1 MSLPKEPRQKMI
13 NIMYIVLTALL
24 ALNVSS
30 EILNAFKTIEQSLNS
45 ASNIIEK
52 KNLDIYKSLKAK
64 LADPKTAEKAA
75 IWAPKAET
83 AHSYADAM
91 YTYVESLKQELKV
104 ESGLKIKEG
113 KEEYKEDDLDATTR
127 LFLNSK
133 SGESKGKELYNK
145 LVQFKANLSAIDPLI
160 AKEVIPNLPLDLSI
174 PVTSSIAGKGDWA
187 YAYFNMTPSVA
198 AVTIL
203 TKFQNDIRNCEAR
216 VVEFCHKEIGEVEL
230 IYDQF
235 NAFAASNSQ
244 YLMSGE
250 ELVITAGV
258 GAFSSAAKPTISIDG
273 VVVPVGV
280 DGSAIY
286 KSVAGT
292 TPGVQRKRVVIS
304 FIKPNGEP
312 AKVEKEVQYTVGT
325 PSGLVVSTDK
335 TRVFYKG
342 LDNPLSI
349 TGGGGGEKINVTVE
363 GAGANIRKA
372 GSGQYIV
379 TSTQTGTAVV
389 TVNDGK
395 QTQKLTIPV
404 KRVPDP
410 IAVVLGTKPG
420 GSISG
425 TMQAGLFRQ
434 QSGVAVELKDFVFD
448 GVKFNVLS
456 FTVLFTG
463 KGFDE
468 MGVAEVNG
476 PAFAGEV
483 RTLMKKCQAGTT
495 VTIVDIKVAEPGGG
509 TRKLDQTLTFILE

>member
-45 ASNIIEK
+45 ASNIIVR
-52 KNLDIYKSLKAK
+52 KNADIYKSLKTK

-75 IWAPKAET
+75 IWAPKAEQ
-83 AHSYADAM
+83 AHAYADAM

-113 KEEYKEDDLDATTR
+113 KEEYKEDDLDATSR

-133 SGESKGKELYNK
+133 SGASKGKDLYNK
-145 LVQFKANLSAIDPLI
+145 LVQFKADLSAIDPLI
-160 AKEVIPNLPLDLSI
+160 AKEVIPSLPLDLSI
-174 PVTSSIAGKGDWA
+174 PATSSIAGKKDWA

-198 AVTIL
+198 AITIL
-203 TKFQNDIRNCEAR
+203 TKFQNDIRNSEAQ
-216 VVEFCHKEIGEVEL
+216 VAEFCHKEIGEVEL

-286 KSVAGT
+286 KSVAGST
-292 TPGVQRKRVVIS
+292 AGIQRKRVRIS
-304 FIKPNGEP
+304 FIKPNGEN
-312 AKVEKEVQYTVGT
+312 AVVEKEVQYTVGT

-342 LDNPLSI
+342 LENPLSI

-363 GAGANIRKA
+363 GAGASIRKA

-395 QTQKLTIPV
+395 QTQKLAIPV

-410 IAVVLGTKPG
+410 IAIIG
-420 GSISG
+420 GS
-425 TMQAGLFRQ
+425 AGGNMAAGKFRAQ
-434 QSGVAVELKDFVFD
+434 GGVIADLRDFVFE

-456 FTVLFTG
+456 YIVIATG

-468 MGVAEVNG
+468 PDFAEVNG
-476 PAFAGEV
+476 PAFSGGATALI
-483 RTLMKKCQAGTT
+483 RKCQAGTT
-495 VTIVDIKVAEPGGG
+495 VTIGEIKVSEPGGG
-509 TRKLDQTLTFILE
+509 SRRLDQTITFILQ

>member
-1 MSLPKEPRQKMI
+1 
-13 NIMYIVLTALL
+13 
-24 ALNVSS
+24 
-30 EILNAFKTIEQSLNS
+30 
-45 ASNIIEK
+45 
-52 KNLDIYKSLKAK
+52 
-64 LADPKTAEKAA
+64 
-75 IWAPKAET
+75 
-83 AHSYADAM
+83 
-91 YTYVESLKQELKV
+91 
-104 ESGLKIKEG
+104 
-113 KEEYKEDDLDATTR
+113 
-127 LFLNSK
+127 
-133 SGESKGKELYNK
+133 LYNK
-145 LVQFKANLSAIDPLI
+145 LVQFKADLSAIDPLI

-174 PVTSSIAGKGDWA
+174 PTTSSIAGKKDWA

-198 AVTIL
+198 AITIL
-203 TKFQNDIRNCEAR
+203 TKFQNDIRNSEAQ
-216 VVEFCHKEIGEVEL
+216 VAEFCHKEIGEVEL

-286 KSVAGT
+286 KSVAGST
-292 TPGVQRKRVVIS
+292 AGIQRKRVRIS
-304 FIKPNGEP
+304 FIKPNGEN
-312 AKVEKEVQYTVGT
+312 AVVEKEVQYTVGT

-342 LDNPLSI
+342 LENPLSI

-363 GAGANIRKA
+363 GAGASIRKA

-395 QTQKLTIPV
+395 QTQKLAIPV

-410 IAVVLGTKPG
+410 IAIIG
-420 GSISG
+420 GS
-425 TMQAGLFRQ
+425 AGGNMAAGKFRAQ
-434 QSGVAVELKDFVFD
+434 GGVIADLRDFVFE

-456 FTVLFTG
+456 YIVIATG

-468 MGVAEVNG
+468 PDFAEVNG
-476 PAFAGEV
+476 PAFSGGATALI
-483 RTLMKKCQAGTT
+483 RKCQAGTT
-495 VTIVDIKVAEPGGG
+495 VTIGEIKVSEPGGG
-509 TRKLDQTLTFILE
+509 SRRLDQTITFILQ

>member
-13 NIMYIVLTALL
+13 NIMYLVLTALL

-45 ASNIIEK
+45 ASTIIVR
-52 KNLDIYKSLKAK
+52 KNADIYKSLKTK

-75 IWAPKAET
+75 IWAPKAEQ
-83 AHSYADAM
+83 AHAYADAM

-127 LFLNSK
+127 LFLKSK
-133 SGESKGKELYNK
+133 SGASKGKELYNK
-145 LVQFKANLSAIDPLI
+145 LEQFKADLSAIDPLI

-174 PVTSSIAGKGDWA
+174 PTTSSIAGKGDWA

-198 AVTIL
+198 AITIL
-203 TKFQNDIRNCEAR
+203 TKFQNDIRNSEAQ

-230 IYDQF
+230 VYDQF

-273 VVVPVGV
+273 VVIPVGV
-280 DGSAIY
+280 DGSAVY
-286 KSVAGT
+286 KSVAGST
-292 TPGVQRKRVVIS
+292 SGIQRKRVRIS
-304 FIKPNGEP
+304 FIKPNGET
-312 AKVEKEVQYTVGT
+312 AVVEKEVQFSVGS

-363 GAGANIRKA
+363 GAGTSIRKA

-395 QTQKLTIPV
+395 QSQKLAIPV

-410 IAVVLGTKPG
+410 IAIVG
-420 GSISG
+420 GS
-425 TMQAGLFRQ
+425 AGGNMAAGKFRAQ
-434 QSGVAVELKDFVFD
+434 GGVIADLRDFVFE

-456 FTVLFTG
+456 YIVIATG

-468 MGVAEVNG
+468 PDFAEVNG
-476 PAFAGEV
+476 PAFSGGATALI
-483 RTLMKKCQAGTT
+483 RKCQAGTT
-495 VTIVDIKVAEPGGG
+495 VTIGEIKVSEPGGG
-509 TRKLDQTLTFILE
+509 SRRLDQTITFILQ

>member
-1 MSLPKEPRQKMI
+1 
-13 NIMYIVLTALL
+13 VLTALL

-45 ASNIIEK
+45 ASNIIER
-52 KNLDIYKSLKAK
+52 KNADIYKSLKTK
-64 LADPKTAEKAA
+64 LADPKSAEKAA
-75 IWAPKAET
+75 IWAPKAEQ
-83 AHSYADAM
+83 AHAYADAM
-91 YTYVESLKQELKV
+91 YTYVESLKQELKM
-104 ESGLKIKEG
+104 ESGLKTKNG

-133 SGESKGKELYNK
+133 SGESKGKDLYNK
-145 LVQFKANLSAIDPLI
+145 LVQFKANLAAIDPLI

-174 PVTSSIAGKGDWA
+174 PTTSSIAGKGDWA

-198 AVTIL
+198 AITIL
-203 TKFQNDIRNCEAR
+203 TKFQNDIRNSEAQ
-216 VVEFCHKEIGEVEL
+216 VAEFCHKEIGEVEL
-230 IYDQF
+230 VYDQF

-280 DGSAIY
+280 DGSAMY
-286 KSVAGT
+286 KSVAGA
-292 TPGVQRKRVVIS
+292 TPGVQRKRVRIS
-304 FIKPNGEP
+304 FLKPNGET
-312 AKVEKEVQYTVGT
+312 AVVEKEVQYTVGT

-363 GAGANIRKA
+363 GAGASIRKVS
-372 GSGQYIV
+372 SGQYIV

-395 QTQKLTIPV
+395 QTQKLAIPV
-404 KRVPDP
+404 RRIPDP
-410 IAVVLGTKPG
+410 IAIVG
-420 GSISG
+420 GS
-425 TMQAGLFRQ
+425 AGGNMPAAKFRAQ
-434 QSGVAVELKDFVFD
+434 GGVIADLRDFVFE

-456 FTVLFTG
+456 YIVIATG

-468 MGVAEVNG
+468 PDFAEVNG
-476 PAFAGEV
+476 PAFSGGATSLI
-483 RTLMKKCQAGTT
+483 RRCQAGTS
-495 VTIVDIKVAEPGGG
+495 VTIGEIKVSEPGGG
-509 TRKLDQTLTFILE
+509 SRKLDQTISFILQ

>member
-45 ASNIIEK
+45 ASNIIER
-52 KNLDIYKSLKAK
+52 KNADIYKSLKTK

-75 IWAPKAET
+75 IWAPKAEQ
-83 AHSYADAM
+83 AHAYADAM
-91 YTYVESLKQELKV
+91 YTYVESLKQELKM
-104 ESGLKIKEG
+104 ESGLKTKNG
-113 KEEYKEDDLDATTR
+113 KEAYKEDDLDATSR

-133 SGESKGKELYNK
+133 SGESKGKDLYNK
-145 LVQFKANLSAIDPLI
+145 LVQFKANLAAIDPLI

-174 PVTSSIAGKGDWA
+174 PTTSSIAGKGDWA

-198 AVTIL
+198 AITIL
-203 TKFQNDIRNCEAR
+203 TKFQNDIRNSEAQ
-216 VVEFCHKEIGEVEL
+216 VAEFCHKEIGEVEL
-230 IYDQF
+230 EYDQF

-250 ELVITAGV
+250 ELLITAGV

-280 DGSAIY
+280 DGSAMY
-286 KSVAGT
+286 KTVAGA
-292 TPGVQRKRVVIS
+292 TPGVQRKRVRIS
-304 FIKPNGEP
+304 FLKPNGET
-312 AKVEKEVQYTVGT
+312 AVVEKEVQYTVGT

-363 GAGANIRKA
+363 GAGTSIRKV

-395 QTQKLTIPV
+395 QTQKLAIPV
-404 KRVPDP
+404 KRIPDP
-410 IAVVLGTKPG
+410 IAIVG
-420 GSISG
+420 GS
-425 TMQAGLFRQ
+425 AGGNMPAAKFRAQ
-434 QSGVAVELKDFVFD
+434 GGVIADLRDFVFE

-456 FTVLFTG
+456 FIVIATG

-468 MGVAEVNG
+468 PDFAEVNG
-476 PAFAGEV
+476 PAFSGGATALI
-483 RTLMKKCQAGTT
+483 RRCQAGTS
-495 VTIVDIKVAEPGGG
+495 VTIGEIKVSEPGGG
-509 TRKLDQTLTFILE
+509 SRKLDQTISFILQ